1 MGYQNIYTAGLNNVG
16 SYEVSGVPY
25 ATGSIDASGGV
36 MINFPTV
43 TRWIVVHYSASD
55 SGNPDLK
62 LGFSENGV
70 GSVEENYFF
79 TMKPNTTSP
88 RFELKLTELSLF
100 GGDAGEQG
108 VSVMAGLTYI
118 PTLRLDSIGPS
129 GSNWSGSIGV
139 G

>member
-62 LGFSENGV
+62 LGFSRRKL
-70 GSVEENYFF
+70 FF
-79 TMKPNTTSP
+79 HNEAKYYKS
-88 RFELKLTELSLF
+88 
-100 GGDAGEQG
+100 A
-108 VSVMAGLTYI
+108 V
-118 PTLRLDSIGPS
+118 
-129 GSNWSGSIGV
+129 
-139 G
+139 